1 MKLLETPVVQVN
13 AALRYLSQLNR
24 IRFKPL
30 LEVNV
35 HHLRQMNLPPKI
47 K

>member
-13 AALRYLSQLNR
+13 AAVHYLSQLDR
-24 IRFKPL
+24 ICFKPL
-30 LEVNV
+30 LEVDV
-35 HHLRQMNLPPKI
+35 FLLRQMNLYPKS